1 MKNFHKR
8 VDNEC
13 TILLYHGVTKE
24 EIQGIENHNLKHI
37 KEIDFIKQTFQK
49 DNNIIA
55 SDFDSNYSYLM
66 QHKAIMENDYK
77 YLCKFDSGKDILRL
91 IIAAEKSA
99 YTENNNWIRNETNL

>member
-1 MKNFHKR
+1 M
-8 VDNEC
+8 DN
-13 TILLYHGVTKE
+13 KE
-24 EIQGIENHNLKHI
+24 KFMIKAIELSKKSI
-37 KEIDFIKQTFQK
+37 GEGGGPFGCVIVK

>member
-1 MKNFHKR
+1 
-8 VDNEC
+8 
-13 TILLYHGVTKE
+13 
-24 EIQGIENHNLKHI
+24 
-37 KEIDFIKQTFQK
+37 
-49 DNNIIA
+49 
-55 SDFDSNYSYLM
+55 M